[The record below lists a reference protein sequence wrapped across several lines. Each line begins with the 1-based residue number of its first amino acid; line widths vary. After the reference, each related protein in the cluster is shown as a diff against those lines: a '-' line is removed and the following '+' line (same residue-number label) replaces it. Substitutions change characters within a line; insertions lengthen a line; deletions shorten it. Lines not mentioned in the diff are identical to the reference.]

1 MGEFFEELA
10 EEAEDFFGD
19 YLELVFKKKRIRP
32 LRQKEAL
39 VGGVVFV
46 VRPAYLFAE
55 RIDNLLKIVFGVSI
69 CLSAITATFLG
80 FTKLSDLL
88 DVLIGT
94 LWGRGIM
101 FVIGSSYFVVS
112 FWKILHLKDREKDAV
127 KKYTN

>member
-1 MGEFFEELA
+1 MKDFFEELY
-10 EEAEDFFGD
+10 EEAEDFFED
-19 YLELVFKKKRIRP
+19 YLEYFFKKKKTRSFRE
-32 LRQKEAL
+32 KEAV
-39 VGGVVFV
+39 VGGAIVA

-55 RIDNLLKIVFGVSI
+55 RIDNLLKIIFGVSI

-101 FVIGSSYFVVS
+101 FVIGGSYLVTS
-112 FWKILHLKDREKDAV
+112 FWKILHLKDRDKA